1 MPITK
6 EVTVQDITYTFRLP
20 DAIDMVQ
27 IDVDALKLR
36 EGISSGLGM
45 GVGFSVAI
53 ATLERL
59 CVAPEKVSFKKMPH
73 YIVDHIGSEV
83 SNWIDSFRVDVGGN
97 QGTAS

>member
-1 MPITK
+1 MAITK
-6 EVTVQDITYTFRLP
+6 EVTVQNVSYTFRLP

-53 ATLERL
+53 STLSRL
-59 CVAPEKVSFKKMPH
+59 CVAPENTNFAKMPH
-73 YIVDHIGSEV
+73 YIVDHLGSEV
-83 SNWIDSFRVDVGGN
+83 SNWIDSFRVDVGGEK
-97 QGTAS
+97 GTEG